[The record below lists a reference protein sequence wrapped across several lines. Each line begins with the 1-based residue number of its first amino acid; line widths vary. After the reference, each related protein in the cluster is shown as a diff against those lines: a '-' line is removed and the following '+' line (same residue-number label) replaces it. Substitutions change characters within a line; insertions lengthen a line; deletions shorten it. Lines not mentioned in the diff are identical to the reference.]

1 MRISNVEYLFIY
13 SLYSLEVTLRYFWK
27 DTRIKPLKEQLKGH
41 DKSGSYVNLHQSMAD
56 KIWMPDAFIDQA
68 INLRQPKYFYEPS
81 SLRYFA
87 L

>member
-1 MRISNVEYLFIY
+1 
-13 SLYSLEVTLRYFWK
+13 
-27 DTRIKPLKEQLKGH
+27 
-41 DKSGSYVNLHQSMAD
+41 MAD